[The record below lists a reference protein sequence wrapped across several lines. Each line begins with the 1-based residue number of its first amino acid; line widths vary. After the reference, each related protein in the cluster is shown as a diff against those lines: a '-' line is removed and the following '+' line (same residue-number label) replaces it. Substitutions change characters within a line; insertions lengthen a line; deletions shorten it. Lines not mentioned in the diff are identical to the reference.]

1 MKKAPNILS
10 LKEVYVRSVNAH
22 TGQGAIDMVKVRGRY
37 VLSRFL
43 GMFTLRNRIKAA
55 WLVFTGQA
63 DALVW
68 PEDDP
73 DFNGMKVPE

>member
-10 LKEVYVRSVNAH
+10 LKEVYCRCVNAH
-22 TGQGAIDMVKVRGRY
+22 TGHGPSEMVKIRGKWVLVRSVGFW
-37 VLSRFL
+37 SIS
-43 GMFTLRNRIKAA
+43 NRIKAA

-73 DFNGMKVPE
+73 DFNGLKQD